1 MLWQLTRV
9 FTAKT
14 AKSKPHKRAKHLEFK
29 LRLYITHHSKKLS
42 EKVII
47 EAHITSDKRI
57 ESLQKSIVDF
67 LYVFL
72 VSFSRHFWV
81 FILQCV
87 AVDSK
92 PNVGSIFLAALK

>member
-1 MLWQLTRV
+1 M
-9 FTAKT
+9 
-14 AKSKPHKRAKHLEFK
+14 
-29 LRLYITHHSKKLS
+29 
-42 EKVII
+42 II

-57 ESLQKSIVDF
+57 ESQQKSIVDF

-72 VSFSRHFWV
+72 FSFSRHFWV

-92 PNVGSIFLAALK
+92 PNVGSIFLAARNIIKLLAVIFKRSHSEPAENIWLYDIA